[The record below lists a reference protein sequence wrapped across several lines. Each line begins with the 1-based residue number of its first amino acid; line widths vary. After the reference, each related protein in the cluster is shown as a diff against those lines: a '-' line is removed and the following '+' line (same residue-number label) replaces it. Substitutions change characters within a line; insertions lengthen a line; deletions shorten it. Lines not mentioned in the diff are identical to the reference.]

1 MNAAL
6 KTHQVSRN
14 HSPEYG
20 ITEILMPYG
29 EDMTLI
35 LPMLASLSHQ
45 CKDQWF
51 TMIVPRSFLMSDLK
65 PYPFAFNNI
74 RLVHSQHSD
83 DSLWMSWDALSN
95 GNSGYVVAL
104 LEDLSDTDRARLEG
118 ASFKGQTRGLVLRKR
133 QA

>member
-6 KTHQVSRN
+6 KTQ
-14 HSPEYG
+14 PEHKAYSSEHG

-35 LPMLASLSHQ
+35 LPMLASLSHE
-45 CKDQWF
+45 CKNQWF

-95 GNSGYVVAL
+95 GNSGYVVSF
-104 LEDLSDTDRARLEG
+104 LEDLSDTDRSRLEG

>member
-6 KTHQVSRN
+6 KTQPISKPCT
-14 HSPEYG
+14 PEHG

-29 EDMTLI
+29 EDMSLI
-35 LPMLASLSHQ
+35 LPMLASLSHE

-51 TMIVPRSFLMSDLK
+51 TMIVPRSFLLSDLK
-65 PYPFAFNNI
+65 PYPFAFTNI

-104 LEDLSDTDRARLEG
+104 LEDLSDTDRTRLEE
-118 ASFKGQTRGLVLRKR
+118 ASLKGQTRGLVLRKR